1 MSSPIVLTAIADLF
15 FAAKVEATLRPHGYT
30 VVKVGSAAEIASAI
44 ADDVPHCLILDLDN
58 GRVDAMEII
67 ERLKGDSE
75 GRLPILAYTNHSNVE
90 GMRRALALGADK
102 VVARSELS
110 SYLPQLVAGLTA
122 GH

>member
-1 MSSPIVLTAIADLF
+1 VSNTVVLTAIADLF
-15 FAAKVEATLRPHGYT
+15 FAAKVEASLRPHGYT
-30 VVKVGSAAEIASAI
+30 VIKAGSAAEITAAI
-44 ADDVPHCLILDLDN
+44 ADDAPCCLVLDLDN

-67 ERLKGDSE
+67 ERLKGDTDV
-75 GRLPILAYTNHSNVE
+75 RLPILAYTNHSNVE

-110 SYLPQLVAGLTA
+110 SYLPQLVAGLSA